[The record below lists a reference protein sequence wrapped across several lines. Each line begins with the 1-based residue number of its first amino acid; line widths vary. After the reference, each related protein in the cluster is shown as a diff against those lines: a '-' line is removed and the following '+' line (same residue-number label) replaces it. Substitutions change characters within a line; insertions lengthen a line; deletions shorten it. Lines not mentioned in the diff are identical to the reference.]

1 MTAFIGRREFISLLG
16 GATAAWPL
24 AARAQQAAM
33 PVIGF
38 LSSGFR
44 RSDEMFRL
52 APFRDGLKEAG
63 YVDGRNVTSEYRW
76 AEGHNDRLAALAT
89 ELVRGSVAVIAAIGG
104 PAPPLAVKRVTTT
117 IPIVFI
123 VSGDPVRQGL
133 VASLNRPD
141 GNLTGVS
148 GMAGVLVAKQ
158 LEVLHE
164 TVPQGALIGLLVN
177 PTTPTVQHY
186 TRDAQEAAQTLGLK
200 LLLVEAATEADLEP
214 AFATLAERRA
224 DAILVP
230 SDALFN
236 DLPDQL
242 VTLAARHAMPAIYGW
257 NGFAR
262 VGGLM
267 SYGGDF
273 GDGFR
278 QAGVYTGRI
287 LNGAKPADLPVVQ
300 LTKLQLVINLRVA
313 KTLGLTFPIPLLGRA
328 DEVIE

>member
-1 MTAFIGRREFISLLG
+1 MMRRREAITLLG
-16 GATAAWPL
+16 GAAAWPL
-24 AARAQQAAM
+24 AARAQQPAV

-38 LSSGFR
+38 LSNGFR
-44 RSDEMFRL
+44 QSDEVLRL

-76 AEGHNDRLAALAT
+76 AEGHNDQLAALAT
-89 ELVRGSVAVIAAIGG
+89 ELVRRSVAVIAAIGG

-117 IPIVFI
+117 IPIVFV

-133 VASLNRPD
+133 VASLSRPD
-141 GNLTGVS
+141 GNLTGWS
-148 GMAGVLVAKQ
+148 GMAGVVVAKQ

-164 TVPQGALIGLLVN
+164 AVPRGDLIGLLVN
-177 PTTPTVQHY
+177 PTTPTVELY

-200 LLLVEAATEADLEP
+200 LLVVRAATEGDLEP

-224 DAILVP
+224 DAIFVP

-236 DLPDQL
+236 NVPDQL
-242 VTLAARHAMPAIYGW
+242 VALAARHAIPAIYPFSE
-257 NGFAR
+257 FAR

-267 SYGGDF
+267 SYGVSF
-273 GDGFR
+273 GLGFR

-287 LNGAKPADLPVVQ
+287 LKGAKPADLPVVQ
-300 LTKLQLVINLRVA
+300 ETKIQLVINLRVA
-313 KTLGLTFPIPLLGRA
+313 KTLGLTFPLPLLGRA